1 LVNAILDVGKRRV
14 TIYLDGNKFTNDFLP
29 ASHIASPLPFD
40 NEEVEGLCFVDTF
53 MDPLQRAMENDVIYD
68 DQDKELLEATKGL
81 KGQDGS
87 LDEEN
92 YDILETCNKKNPKHQ
107 ILS

>member
-1 LVNAILDVGKRRV
+1 
-14 TIYLDGNKFTNDFLP
+14 
-29 ASHIASPLPFD
+29 
-40 NEEVEGLCFVDTF
+40 
-53 MDPLQRAMENDVIYD
+53 MENDVIYD